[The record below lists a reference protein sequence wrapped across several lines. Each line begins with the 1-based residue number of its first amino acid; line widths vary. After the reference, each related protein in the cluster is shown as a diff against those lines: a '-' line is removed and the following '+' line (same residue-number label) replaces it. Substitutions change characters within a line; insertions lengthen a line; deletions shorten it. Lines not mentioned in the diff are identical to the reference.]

1 LGDYSAAKRNQES
14 LAAKSSASST
24 TASGRKGNHQITVKD
39 QNTGFLVAAAE
50 VLGEHAAADVAD
62 LDESLT
68 PPPPD
73 APERVLKS
81 CSGF

>member
-1 LGDYSAAKRNQES
+1 M
-14 LAAKSSASST
+14 
-24 TASGRKGNHQITVKD
+24 KD

-50 VLGEHAAADVAD
+50 VLREQTAADVAD

-68 PPPPD
+68 PPPPA